1 MKFSL
6 FKNDTST
13 YWDEVILILLVLVDL
28 LIGILLLKFKPNF
41 WIFTESVSACFGILA
56 LVIAVMYTPC
66 IIYRLCTNKIEKK
79 KDLDEK

>member
-28 LIGILLLKFKPNF
+28 LIAILLLQFKPSF
-41 WIFTESVSACFGILA
+41 WIISEGVSAGFGVLA

-79 KDLDEK
+79 NNSDEK